1 MSPEVL
7 TLPPPSLPVPA
18 PSLPVIDGTFRA
30 AAPPVP
36 TTALGAFQKQ
46 LEDDARA
53 RGFVLVKDYEDSVV
67 TTAKQL
73 QASGAKVVLAPHLQH
88 LSRLLE
94 TNEPAPK

>member
-1 MSPEVL
+1 M
-7 TLPPPSLPVPA
+7 T
-18 PSLPVIDGTFRA
+18 
-30 AAPPVP
+30 
-36 TTALGAFQKQ
+36 
-46 LEDDARA
+46 RA

-67 TTAKQL
+67 ATAKQL